1 MYAMLKTFYTS
12 RHLAPGG
19 SEGSIG
25 GIPAPLA
32 ELELAALP
40 PCLPD
45 DVIEEEL
52 RALVR
57 VDPVPELRN
66 GLLLESVIWNGKYVI
81 QMFFVLC
88 CVALA
93 VWHSGHRVRLNNRR
107 SRVRIPL
114 GGKLF
119 VSLCII
125 IVCI

>member
-81 QMFFVLC
+81 QMFFSPWQCGIV
-88 CVALA
+88 VIASA
-93 VWHSGHRVRLNNRR
+93 STTKDPGFE
-107 SRVRIPL
+107 SR
-114 GGKLF
+114 
-119 VSLCII
+119 
-125 IVCI
+125 